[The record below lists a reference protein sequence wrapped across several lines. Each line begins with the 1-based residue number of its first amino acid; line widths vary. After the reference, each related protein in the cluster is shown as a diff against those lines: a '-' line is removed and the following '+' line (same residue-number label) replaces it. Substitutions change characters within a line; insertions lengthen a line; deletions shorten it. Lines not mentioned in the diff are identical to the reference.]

1 MATAPARRHVL
12 VGGAAVSG
20 GTVGKA
26 ARVVA
31 GFRPQLQDCYSRE
44 RSEASGAVRFTLA
57 VADSGSV
64 ANVGV
69 QRSGGL
75 PPAVVECAT
84 ARVKQA
90 RFEAPD
96 GGSATIQMRA
106 VFSIN
111 GKPIDRSSDP
121 NTPDEPAT
129 RRGRTR
135 L

>member
-1 MATAPARRHVL
+1 L
-12 VGGAAVSG
+12 LGGAAVSG
-20 GTVGKA
+20 GSVGNA

-31 GFRPQLQDCYSRE
+31 GLRSQFLDCYARQPSA
-44 RSEASGAVRFTLA
+44 ASGVLRFTVAVRE
-57 VADSGSV
+57 SGAV

-69 QRSGGL
+69 QRGGAL
-75 PPAVVECAT
+75 SPAVIECAT
-84 ARVKQA
+84 ARVKQTKFA
-90 RFEAPD
+90 EPD
-96 GGSATIQMRA
+96 GGSATIQMSA
-106 VFSIN
+106 TFLVN